1 MSLIHF
7 LPLAYGMPLSS
18 VTEAEV
24 MQFVG
29 MSCPAQTL
37 HPAEPP
43 RKQQKPG
50 KGSRELPA
58 SSRRHPPRAG
68 DRRPV
73 SAGGAGVGGGGV
85 RSCNASPPSL
95 SVSVPVSPCLSVSL
109 ASKEAQVT
117 NILGQHSRTPCGTG
131 LHSHL
136 CCARLPTARHNAA
149 NGRRGLSAESAMGT
163 GMRRVA
169 SHPEETRLVKRSS

>member
-58 SSRRHPPRAG
+58 SSWRHPPRAR
-68 DRRPV
+68 DRRDL
-73 SAGGAGVGGGGV
+73 AML
-85 RSCNASPPSL
+85 RPPSL